1 MSTERQSCVCTCS
14 ASRDCV
20 NYLFSAI
27 LGCMPKLTT
36 LLVTIPRETEV
47 TAESAATFLS
57 TFPAILHKSLF
68 DIWIKGE
75 AKPVIALEVA
85 VWEQKIRFL
94 VTCTSHLTQF
104 IISQIQ
110 STYPLAV
117 IVPIEDPLASLAPK
131 LAVGELKLRLA
142 SFYPLKTWADFRD
155 TDPINTYL
163 SVMSKAEVGEVM
175 YLSWVISSAH
185 SGWQSEG
192 RSAIDRGRSMGG
204 QSTQN
209 GYQEK
214 RGTLPNAR
222 GIEEKI
228 TQSGFNVTARIAV
241 TKPSRLSE
249 IAAVF
254 GVFARPDGNSWGLK
268 KPLLLENARR
278 KLVERKPTDKRV
290 MSVTELATVWHLPSD
305 KVRIPMILWGQN
317 VFSEP
322 PENLPIAEGAM
333 DEEKQKINFFG
344 RAVFKNRDLIFGIK
358 DADRRRH
365 LWAIGKTGT
374 GKSTL
379 IANMAID
386 DMKKGRGV
394 AIIDPH
400 GDLSDIILDYV
411 PASRMNDVVYF
422 NPIDRDRPVRLN
434 ILEVKNPAQRELIV
448 SGIVAIFNKL
458 YGHSWGPRLEY
469 ILRNTLLALSEI
481 PDMTLVE
488 VPRLLTD
495 RDFRHAAMAKVHDPV
510 IKRYFENEFDKMPEK
525 MLQESISPI
534 LNKVGQFISSPL
546 IRAIIERPQSSIDM
560 ETIMNEG
567 KILIANLSQ
576 GKLGEDNAALIGAML
591 ITKFQLAAMNRVDQ
605 SESERRDFYLY
616 VDEFQNFATES
627 FIKILSEA
635 RKYKL
640 NLTLANQYMAQIPIE
655 VQKAILGN
663 AGSIISFTIGADDA
677 RIIMKEFGDVFTD
690 KDLVNLENYQIAV
703 RLMVDAMSGRAF
715 VARTLPLPA
724 SRNENRDKVIRVSRE
739 RWGR

>member
-1 MSTERQSCVCTCS
+1 
-14 ASRDCV
+14 
-20 NYLFSAI
+20 
-27 LGCMPKLTT
+27 MPKLTT

-57 TFPAILHKSLF
+57 TFPAMLHKSWF
-68 DIWIKGE
+68 DVWIKGE
-75 AKPVIALEVA
+75 PRPVVALEVA

-94 VTCTSHLTQF
+94 VTCSTHLTQF

-110 STYPLAV
+110 STYPLAM
-117 IVPIEDPLASLAPK
+117 IVPIEDPLRNYGNK
-131 LAVGELKLRLA
+131 LVVGQLKLRLA

-155 TDPINTYL
+155 TDPINSYL
-163 SVMSKAEVGEVM
+163 SVMSKAEPNEVM
-175 YLSWVISSAH
+175 WLSWVITSPPSN
-185 SGWQSEG
+185 WQGEG
-192 RSAIDRGRSMGG
+192 RAAIDRGRAMGS
-204 QSTQN
+204 QSTLN
-209 GYQEK
+209 GYVER

-228 TQSGFNVTARIAV
+228 GQAGFSVSARLGVTNP
-241 TKPSRLSE
+241 TRLSE
-249 IAAVF
+249 LAAVF
-254 GVFARPDGNSWGLK
+254 GVFGRPDGNSWGLS
-268 KPLLLENARR
+268 KPLFQDAARK
-278 KLVERKPTDKRV
+278 KLVERVPTEKKA
-290 MSVTELATVWHLPSD
+290 MSVLELATVWHLPSN

-322 PENLPIAEGAM
+322 PENLPIAEGTSE
-333 DEEKQKINFFG
+333 EEKQKINFFG

-358 DADRRRH
+358 DSDRRRH

-400 GDLSDIILDYV
+400 GDLSDIILNYV
-411 PASRMNDVVYF
+411 PASRINDVIYF
-422 NPIDRDRPVRLN
+422 NPTDRDRPVRLN
-434 ILEVKNPAQRELIV
+434 ILEVKDPAQRELVV

-481 PDMTLVE
+481 PGMTLVD

-495 RDFRHAAMAKVHDPV
+495 RPFRMNAMTKVHDPV

-546 IRAIIERPQSSIDM
+546 IRAIIERPNSSIDM
-560 ETIMNEG
+560 EAIMDEG

-576 GKLGEDNAALIGAML
+576 GKMGEDNAALIGAML
-591 ITKFQLAAMNRVDQ
+591 ITKFQLAAMNRVDKH
-605 SESERRDFYLY
+605 ESERRDFYLY
-616 VDEFQNFATES
+616 VDEFQNFATSS

-640 NLTLANQYMAQIPIE
+640 NLTMANQYIAQIPIE

-663 AGSIISFTIGADDA
+663 AGSIISFTIGAEDS
-677 RIIMKEFGDVFTD
+677 RIIMKEFGEVFTD

-703 RLMVDAMSGRAF
+703 RLMVDSMSGRAF
-715 VARTLPLPA
+715 VARTLPLPE
-724 SRNENRDKVIRVSRE
+724 SRNTNRDKVIRVSRE

>member
-1 MSTERQSCVCTCS
+1 
-14 ASRDCV
+14 
-20 NYLFSAI
+20 
-27 LGCMPKLTT
+27 MPTLTT

-47 TAESAATFLS
+47 TAESSATFLS
-57 TFPAILHKSLF
+57 TFPTILHKSLF
-68 DIWIKGE
+68 DVWIKGE
-75 AKPVIALEVA
+75 EKPVVALEVA

-94 VTCTSHLTQF
+94 VTVSSHLTQF
-104 IISQIQ
+104 VISQIQ
-110 STYPLAV
+110 STYPLSV
-117 IVPIEDPLASLAPK
+117 IVPIEDPLTKLMPK
-131 LAVGELKLRLA
+131 LSVGELKLSLA
-142 SFYPLKTWADFRD
+142 SFYPLKTWPDFRD
-155 TDPINTYL
+155 TDPMNSYL
-163 SVMSKAEVGEVM
+163 SVMSKAEAGEVM
-175 YLSWVISSAH
+175 YLSFVLTSAH
-185 SGWQSEG
+185 PGWQSEG
-192 RSAIDRGRSMGG
+192 RSALDRGRSMGTT
-204 QSTQN
+204 STSS
-209 GYQEK
+209 GYSEK

-228 TQSGFNVTARIAV
+228 GQAGFAVTARLAV
-241 TKPSRLSE
+241 SHPARLAE
-249 IAAVF
+249 LAAVF
-254 GVFARPDGNSWGLK
+254 GVFSRPDGNSFALT
-268 KPLLLENARR
+268 KPVMREKAKQQFLRR
-278 KLVERKPTDKRV
+278 SAIHKRV
-290 MSVTELATVWHLPSD
+290 ISIAELATLWHLPSD
-305 KVRIPMILWGQN
+305 KVKIPMILWGQN

-322 PENLPIAEGAM
+322 PENLPIAEGLSE
-333 DEEKQKINFFG
+333 EEKTKVNFFG
-344 RAVFKNRDLIFGIK
+344 HAVFKNRDLIFGIK
-358 DADRRRH
+358 DSDRRRH

-386 DMKKGRGV
+386 DMKKGRGM

-400 GDLSDIILDYV
+400 GDLSEILLKYV
-411 PASRMNDVVYF
+411 PASRINDVVYF

-434 ILEVKNPAQRELIV
+434 ILEVKDPTQRELIV

-481 PDMTLVE
+481 PGMTLVD

-495 RDFRHAAMAKVHDPV
+495 KAFRQDAMGKLSDPV

-525 MLQESISPI
+525 MLQESIAPI
-534 LNKVGQFISSPL
+534 LNKVGQFVSSPM

-560 ETIMNEG
+560 EAIMNDG

-591 ITKFQLAAMNRVDQ
+591 ITKFQLAAMNRVGLD
-605 SESERRDFYLY
+605 EEIRRDFYLY
-616 VDEFQNFATES
+616 VDEFQNFATTS

-640 NLTLANQYMAQIPIE
+640 NLTMANQYMAQIPIE

-677 RIIMKEFGDVFTD
+677 RIIMKEFGEVFSD
-690 KDLVNLENYQIAV
+690 RDLVNLENYQIAV
-703 RLMVDAMSGRAF
+703 RLMVDSMSGRAF
-715 VARTLPLPA
+715 VARTLPLPSSA
-724 SRNENRDKVIRVSRE
+724 NENRDKVIRVSRE

>member
-1 MSTERQSCVCTCS
+1 
-14 ASRDCV
+14 
-20 NYLFSAI
+20 
-27 LGCMPKLTT
+27 MPTLTT

-57 TFPAILHKSLF
+57 TFPTILHKSLF
-68 DIWIKGE
+68 DVWIKGE
-75 AKPVIALEVA
+75 QKPVIALEVA

-94 VTCTSHLTQF
+94 VTCTTHLTQF

-117 IVPIEDPLASLAPK
+117 IVPIDDPLAKYGANLS
-131 LAVGELKLRLA
+131 VGELKLQLA

-155 TDPINTYL
+155 TDPINSYL
-163 SVMSKAEVGEVM
+163 SIMSKAEVGEVM
-175 YLSWVISSAH
+175 YLSWVISSAP
-185 SGWQSEG
+185 SNWQGEG
-192 RSAIDRGRSMGG
+192 RSALDTGRSMG
-204 QSTQN
+204 STKTQN

-228 TQSGFNVTARIAV
+228 GQLGFSVTARIGASRA
-241 TKPSRLSE
+241 SRLSE
-249 IAAVF
+249 IGAVF
-254 GVFARPDGNSWGLK
+254 GVFSRPDGNSFGLY
-268 KPLLLENARR
+268 KPLMAESARR
-278 KLVERKPTDKRV
+278 RMIDRKASEKRV
-290 MSVTELATVWHLPSD
+290 VSVAELATLWHLPSN

-322 PENLPIAEGAM
+322 PENLPIAEGVS
-333 DEEKQKINFFG
+333 EEDRQKINFFG

-358 DADRRRH
+358 DIDRRRH

-400 GDLSDIILDYV
+400 GDLSDTILNYV
-411 PASRMNDVVYF
+411 PSSRMNDVIYF
-422 NPIDRDRPVRLN
+422 NPNDRDRPVRLN
-434 ILEVKNPAQRELIV
+434 VLEVKNPAQRELIV

-481 PDMTLVE
+481 PGMTLVD

-495 RDFRHAAMAKVHDPV
+495 RDFRRNAMTKVSDPV

-525 MLQESISPI
+525 MLQESIAPI
-534 LNKVGQFISSPL
+534 LNKVGQFVSSPL

-560 ETIMNEG
+560 EEIMNDG

-576 GKLGEDNAALIGAML
+576 GKIGEDNAALIGAML

-616 VDEFQNFATES
+616 VDEFQNFATSS

-640 NLTLANQYMAQIPIE
+640 NLTMANQYMAQIPIE

-724 SRNENRDKVIRVSRE
+724 SRNENREKVIRVSRE

>member
-1 MSTERQSCVCTCS
+1 
-14 ASRDCV
+14 
-20 NYLFSAI
+20 
-27 LGCMPKLTT
+27 MPKLTT

-57 TFPAILHKSLF
+57 TFPTILHKSLF
-68 DIWIKGE
+68 DILIKGE
-75 AKPVIALEVA
+75 ERPVIALEVG
-85 VWEQKIRFL
+85 VWEQKIRFI
-94 VTCTSHLTQF
+94 VTCSSHLTQF

-110 STYPLAV
+110 STYPICV
-117 IVPIEDPLASLAPK
+117 IVPIEDPLLSLAPK
-131 LAVGELKLRLA
+131 LSVGELKLSLA

-155 TDPINTYL
+155 TDPINSYL
-163 SVMSKAEVGEVM
+163 SVMSKAEPGEVM
-175 YLSWVISSAH
+175 WLSFVISSPK
-185 SGWQSEG
+185 SSWQSEG
-192 RSAIDRGRSMGG
+192 RNALDNGRVTGSTK
-204 QSTQN
+204 TQN
-209 GYQEK
+209 GYMEK

-228 TQSGFNVTARIAV
+228 GQAGFAVTARIAV
-241 TKPSRLSE
+241 SHPGRLSE
-249 IAAVF
+249 LGSVF
-254 GVFARPDGNSWGLK
+254 GVFARPDGNSWQIS
-268 KPLLLENARR
+268 KPFFVDSARK
-278 KLVERKPTDKRV
+278 KLVMRIPKEKKV
-290 MSVTELATVWHLPSD
+290 ISVTELATIWHLPSD

-322 PENLPIAEGAM
+322 PENLPIAEGVSD
-333 DEEKQKINFFG
+333 DERQKINFFG

-358 DADRRRH
+358 DEDRRRH

-379 IANMAID
+379 VANMAID
-386 DMKKGRGV
+386 DMKKGRGI

-400 GDLSDIILDYV
+400 GDLSDIILNYV
-411 PASRMNDVVYF
+411 PASRINDVIYF
-422 NPIDRDRPVRLN
+422 NPSDRERPVRLN
-434 ILEVKNPAQRELIV
+434 ILEVKDPVQRELVV

-469 ILRNTLLALSEI
+469 ILRNTLLALSEV
-481 PDMTLVE
+481 PGMTLLE
-488 VPRLLTD
+488 IPRLLTD
-495 RDFRHAAMAKVHDPV
+495 RDFRRDLMTKVKDPV
-510 IKRYFENEFDKMPEK
+510 IKRYFENEFDRMPEK

-546 IRAIIERPQSSIDM
+546 IRTIIERPESSIDI
-560 ETIMNEG
+560 EKIMNDG

-576 GKLGEDNAALIGAML
+576 GKMGEDNAALIGAML
-591 ITKFQLAAMNRVDQ
+591 ITKFQLAAMNRVDR

-616 VDEFQNFATES
+616 VDEFQNFATDS

-640 NLTLANQYMAQIPIE
+640 NLTLANQYMAQIPLE

-677 RIIMKEFGDVFTD
+677 RIIMKEFGEVFTD

-703 RLMVDAMSGRAF
+703 RLMVDSMSGRAF

>member
-1 MSTERQSCVCTCS
+1 
-14 ASRDCV
+14 
-20 NYLFSAI
+20 
-27 LGCMPKLTT
+27 MPNLTT

-57 TFPAILHKSLF
+57 TFPTILHKSLF
-68 DIWIKGE
+68 DTLIKGE
-75 AKPVIALEVA
+75 EKPVVALEVA

-94 VTCTSHLTQF
+94 VTVSSHLMQF
-104 IISQIQ
+104 VISQIQ

-117 IVPIEDPLASLAPK
+117 ITPIADPLITLAPK
-131 LAVGELKLRLA
+131 LTVGELRLSLA

-155 TDPINTYL
+155 TDPINSYL
-163 SVMSKAEVGEVM
+163 SVMSKAEAGEVM
-175 YLSWVISSAH
+175 WLSWSLTSAH
-185 SGWQSEG
+185 SGWQGEG

-204 QSTQN
+204 QTTNN
-209 GYQEK
+209 GYVEK
-214 RGTLPNAR
+214 RGSLPNAR
-222 GIEEKI
+222 GIEDKI
-228 TQSGFNVTARIAV
+228 GQAGFAVTARIAV
-241 TKPSRLSE
+241 TNPSRLTE
-249 IAAVF
+249 LGAVF
-254 GVFARPDGNSWGLK
+254 GVFARPDGNSFRIYKPMFGMESARK
-268 KPLLLENARR
+268 KLLAR
-278 KLVERKPTDKRV
+278 KATEKRV
-290 MSVTELATVWHLPSD
+290 ISVTELATLWHLPSD

-322 PENLPIAEGAM
+322 PENLPIAEGLSE
-333 DEEKQKINFFG
+333 EEKAKINFFG

-365 LWAIGKTGT
+365 MWAIGKTGT
-374 GKSTL
+374 GKSTF

-400 GDLSDIILDYV
+400 GDLSETIMNYV
-411 PASRMNDVVYF
+411 PASRMNDVIYF
-422 NPIDRDRPVRLN
+422 NPVDRDRPVRLN
-434 ILEVKNPAQRELIV
+434 ILEVKDPAQRELIV

-469 ILRNTLLALSEI
+469 ILRNTLLALSET
-481 PDMTLVE
+481 PGATLVD

-495 RDFRHAAMAKVHDPV
+495 REFRAKVISKLNDPV
-510 IKRYFENEFDKMPEK
+510 IKRYFESEFDKMPEK
-525 MLQESISPI
+525 MLQESVAPI
-534 LNKVGQFISSPL
+534 LNKVGQFVSSPM
-546 IRAIIERPQSSIDM
+546 IRSIIERSESSIDM
-560 ETIMNEG
+560 ESIMNDG

-576 GKLGEDNAALIGAML
+576 GKIGEDNAALIGAML
-591 ITKFQLAAMNRVDQ
+591 ITKFQLAAMNRVDRA
-605 SESERRDFYLY
+605 ESERRDFYLY
-616 VDEFQNFATES
+616 VDEFQNFATTS

-640 NLTLANQYMAQIPIE
+640 NLTMANQYMAQIPIE

-724 SRNENRDKVIRVSRE
+724 NANQNREKVIRVSRE

>member
-1 MSTERQSCVCTCS
+1 
-14 ASRDCV
+14 
-20 NYLFSAI
+20 
-27 LGCMPKLTT
+27 MPTLTT

-57 TFPAILHKSLF
+57 TFPSILHKSLF

-75 AKPVIALEVA
+75 ERPVVALEVG
-85 VWEQKIRFL
+85 VFEQKIRFL
-94 VTCTSHLTQF
+94 VSCSSHLTQF

-110 STYPLAV
+110 STYPLSV
-117 IVPIEDPLASLAPK
+117 ITPVQDPLLELAPK
-131 LAVGELKLRLA
+131 LTVAELKLNLA
-142 SFYPLKTWADFRD
+142 SFYPFKTWADFRD
-155 TDPINTYL
+155 TDPINSYL
-163 SVMSKAEVGEVM
+163 SVMSKAEPDEVM
-175 YLSWVISSAH
+175 YISFVISPPPNSWQE
-185 SGWQSEG
+185 SG
-192 RSAIDRGRSMGG
+192 RRAIDKGRSMGG
-204 QSTQN
+204 QSTQS
-209 GYQEK
+209 GYSEK
-214 RGTLPNAR
+214 RGSLPNAR

-228 TQSGFNVTARIAV
+228 GQAGFAITTRIAV
-241 TKPSRLSE
+241 SKSSRLAE
-249 IAAVF
+249 LGAVF
-254 GVFARPDGNSWGLK
+254 GVFSRPDGNSWGVSR
-268 KPLLLENARR
+268 PLFGELARKR
-278 KLVERKPTDKRV
+278 LMRREPREKRV
-290 MSVTELATVWHLPSD
+290 ISIAELATIWHLPSD

-322 PENLPIAEGAM
+322 PENLPIAEGASE
-333 DEEKQKINFFG
+333 EEKNKINFFG
-344 RAVFKNRDLIFGIK
+344 RAIFKNRDLIFGIK
-358 DADRRRH
+358 DIDRRRH

-400 GDLSDIILDYV
+400 GDLSEIILNYV

-422 NPIDRDRPVRLN
+422 NPVDRDRPVRLN
-434 ILEVKNPAQRELIV
+434 ILEVKDPTQRELVV

-469 ILRNTLLALSEI
+469 ILRNSLLALSEV
-481 PDMTLVE
+481 PGMTLVE
-488 VPRLLTD
+488 LPRLLTD
-495 RDFRHAAMAKVHDPV
+495 REFRRGVVAKLSDPV
-510 IKRYFENEFDKMPEK
+510 IKRYFENEFDRMSEK

-534 LNKVGQFISSPL
+534 LNKVGQFVSSPM
-546 IRAIIERPQSSIDM
+546 IRAIIERPESSIDM
-560 ETIMNEG
+560 EEIMNEG

-576 GKLGEDNAALIGAML
+576 GKIGEDNAALIGAML
-591 ITKFQLAAMNRVDQ
+591 ITKFQLAAMNRVDR

-616 VDEFQNFATES
+616 VDEFQNFATTS

-640 NLTLANQYMAQIPIE
+640 NLTMANQYMAQIPIE

-677 RIIMKEFGDVFTD
+677 RIIMKEFGDVFSD

-703 RLMVDAMSGRAF
+703 RLMVDSRSGRAF
-715 VARTLPLPA
+715 VARTLPLPSSA
-724 SRNENRDKVIRVSRE
+724 NQNRDKVIRVSRE

>member
-1 MSTERQSCVCTCS
+1 
-14 ASRDCV
+14 
-20 NYLFSAI
+20 
-27 LGCMPKLTT
+27 MPKLTT

-57 TFPAILHKSLF
+57 TFPAMLHKSLF
-68 DIWIKGE
+68 DVLIKGE
-75 AKPVIALEVA
+75 QKPVVALEVA

-94 VTCTSHLTQF
+94 VTCTPHLTQF

-110 STYPLAV
+110 STYPLSV
-117 IVPIEDPLASLAPK
+117 IVPIEDPLLKFAPK
-131 LAVGELKLRLA
+131 LIVGELKLRLA

-155 TDPINTYL
+155 TDPINSYL
-163 SVMSKAEVGEVM
+163 SVMSKADEGEVIW
-175 YLSWVISSAH
+175 LSWVLSSAH
-185 SGWQSEG
+185 GNWQNEG
-192 RSAIDRGRSMGG
+192 RGAIDRGRSMGG

-209 GYQEK
+209 GYVEK

-228 TQSGFNVTARIAV
+228 GQAGFSVTARIGV
-241 TKPSRLSE
+241 TNPSRLAE
-249 IAAVF
+249 MGAVF
-254 GVFARPDGNSWGLK
+254 GVFARPDGNSWGLT
-268 KPLLLENARR
+268 KPIFMERA
-278 KLVERKPTDKRV
+278 KQKMMERKPSEKRV
-290 MSVTELATVWHLPSD
+290 ISVTELATVWHLPSD

-322 PENLPIAEGAM
+322 PENLPIAEGASE
-333 DEEKQKINFFG
+333 EEKLQINFFG

-358 DADRRRH
+358 DVDRRRH

-400 GDLSDIILDYV
+400 GDLSDTIMNYV
-411 PASRMNDVVYF
+411 PASRINDVVYF

-434 ILEVKNPAQRELIV
+434 ILEVKDPAQRELIV

-481 PDMTLVE
+481 PDMTLVD

-495 RDFRHAAMAKVHDPV
+495 RPFRQNAMTKVSDPV
-510 IKRYFENEFDKMPEK
+510 IKRYFENEFDRMPEK
-525 MLQESISPI
+525 MLQESIAPI
-534 LNKVGQFISSPL
+534 LNKVGQFVSSPL

-560 ETIMNEG
+560 ESIMNEG

-605 SESERRDFYLY
+605 SESDRRDFYLY
-616 VDEFQNFATES
+616 VDEFQNFATTS

-640 NLTLANQYMAQIPIE
+640 NLTMANQYMAQIPLE

-724 SRNENRDKVIRVSRE
+724 SANQNRDKVIRVSRE

>member
-1 MSTERQSCVCTCS
+1 
-14 ASRDCV
+14 
-20 NYLFSAI
+20 
-27 LGCMPKLTT
+27 MPKLTT

-57 TFPAILHKSLF
+57 TFPAMLHKSWF
-68 DIWIKGE
+68 DILIKGE
-75 AKPVIALEVA
+75 EKPVIALEVG

-94 VTCTSHLTQF
+94 VTCSSHLSQF

-110 STYPLAV
+110 STYPLCA
-117 IVPIEDPLASLAPK
+117 ITPIADPLTQIDKPLT
-131 LAVGELKLRLA
+131 VGELKMHLA

-155 TDPINTYL
+155 NDPINSYL
-163 SVMSKAEVGEVM
+163 SVMSKAEAGEVM
-175 YLSWVISSAH
+175 YLSWTISSPH
-185 SGWQSEG
+185 SNWQGEG
-192 RSAIDRGRSMGG
+192 RSALDRGRSMGTT
-204 QSTQN
+204 STQA
-209 GYQEK
+209 GHVEK

-228 TQSGFNVTARIAV
+228 GQAGFSVTGRIAV
-241 TKPSRLSE
+241 TNPSRLTE
-249 IAAVF
+249 LGAVF
-254 GVFARPDGNSWGLK
+254 GVFARPDGNSWGVT
-268 KPLLLENARR
+268 KPLLMESARK
-278 KLVERKPTDKRV
+278 KLLARTASSKRV
-290 MSVTELATVWHLPSD
+290 MSIAELATVWHLPSD

-322 PENLPIAEGAM
+322 PENLPVSEGLSD
-333 DEEKQKINFFG
+333 DEKVKINFFG
-344 RAVFKNRDLIFGIK
+344 RVIHKNRDLIFGIK
-358 DADRRRH
+358 DSDRRRH

-400 GDLSDIILDYV
+400 GDLSETIMNYV
-411 PASRMNDVVYF
+411 PASRMNDVIYF

-434 ILEVKNPAQRELIV
+434 ILEVKDPAQRELIV

-469 ILRNTLLALSEI
+469 ILRNTLLALSET
-481 PDMTLVE
+481 PGATLVD

-495 RDFRHAAMAKVHDPV
+495 RSYRAGVISKLNDPV
-510 IKRYFENEFDKMPEK
+510 IKRYFEGEFDKMPEK
-525 MLQESISPI
+525 MLQESIAPI
-534 LNKVGQFISSPL
+534 LNKVGQFISSPM

-560 ETIMNEG
+560 EEIMNDG

-576 GKLGEDNAALIGAML
+576 GKVGEDNAALIGAML
-591 ITKFQLAAMNRVDQ
+591 ITKFQLAAMNRVDRT
-605 SESERRDFYLY
+605 EDERRDFYLY
-616 VDEFQNFATES
+616 VDEFQNFATTS

-640 NLTLANQYMAQIPIE
+640 NLTMANQYMAQIPLE

-703 RLMVDAMSGRAF
+703 RLMVDSMSGRAF

-724 SRNENRDKVIRVSRE
+724 SANQNRDTVIRVSRE

>member
-1 MSTERQSCVCTCS
+1 
-14 ASRDCV
+14 
-20 NYLFSAI
+20 
-27 LGCMPKLTT
+27 MPKLTT

-47 TAESAATFLS
+47 TVESAATFLS
-57 TFPAILHKSLF
+57 TFPAMLHKSLF
-68 DIWIKGE
+68 DVWIKGE
-75 AKPVIALEVA
+75 ERPIVAFEVA

-117 IVPIEDPLASLAPK
+117 IVPIEDPLLKFASLVQ
-131 LAVGELKLRLA
+131 VGELKLRLA

-155 TDPINTYL
+155 TDPINSYL
-163 SVMSKAEVGEVM
+163 SIMSKAEVNEVM
-175 YLSWVISSAH
+175 WLSWVIAAPSPN
-185 SGWQSEG
+185 WQGEG

-204 QSTQN
+204 TTTQN

-228 TQSGFNVTARIAV
+228 GQAGFNVTARIAV
-241 TKPSRLSE
+241 TNHSRMAEL
-249 IAAVF
+249 AAVF
-254 GVFARPDGNSWGLK
+254 GVFGRPDGNSWGLS
-268 KPLLLENARR
+268 KPLFMDTAR
-278 KLVERKPTDKRV
+278 KSLVARAAKGKRV
-290 MSVTELATVWHLPSD
+290 ISVTELATVWHLPSD

-322 PENLPIAEGAM
+322 PENLPIAEGAS
-333 DEEKQKINFFG
+333 DEYKQKINFFG

-358 DADRRRH
+358 DEDRRRH

-422 NPIDRDRPVRLN
+422 NPVDRERPVRLN
-434 ILEVKNPAQRELIV
+434 ILEVKDPIQRELIV

-481 PDMTLVE
+481 PGMTLVE

-495 RDFRHAAMAKVHDPV
+495 RDFRHEAMTKVKDPV

-534 LNKVGQFISSPL
+534 LNKVGQFVSSPL
-546 IRAIIERPQSSIDM
+546 IRAIIERPQSSIDI
-560 ETIMNEG
+560 EDIMNSG
-567 KILIANLSQ
+567 KILIANLAQ
-576 GKLGEDNAALIGAML
+576 GKMGEDNAALIGAML
-591 ITKFQLAAMNRVDQ
+591 ITKFQLAAMNRVDR
-605 SESERRDFYLY
+605 SEGERKDFYLY

-677 RIIMKEFGDVFTD
+677 RIIMKEFGEVFTD
-690 KDLVNLENYQIAV
+690 RDLVNLENYQIAV
-703 RLMVDAMSGRAF
+703 RLMVDSMSGRAF

>member
-1 MSTERQSCVCTCS
+1 
-14 ASRDCV
+14 
-20 NYLFSAI
+20 
-27 LGCMPKLTT
+27 MPKLTT
-36 LLVTIPRETEV
+36 LLVTIPRETEI
-47 TAESAATFLS
+47 TPESAATFLS
-57 TFPAILHKSLF
+57 TFPSILHKSLF
-68 DIWIKGE
+68 DILIKGE
-75 AKPVIALEVA
+75 PKPLVALEVA

-104 IISQIQ
+104 VISQIQ
-110 STYPLAV
+110 STYPLAM
-117 IVPIEDPLASLAPK
+117 IVPVEDPLVTFSPK
-131 LAVGELKLRLA
+131 LVVGELKLRLA

-155 TDPINTYL
+155 TDPMNSYL
-163 SVMSKAEVGEVM
+163 SIMSKAEVGEVM
-175 YLSWVISSAH
+175 WLSWVISSP
-185 SGWQSEG
+185 SSNWQGEG

-204 QSTQN
+204 SSTAN

-228 TQSGFNVTARIAV
+228 GQAGFFVTARIAV
-241 TKPSRLSE
+241 TSPHRLHE
-249 IAAVF
+249 LGAVF
-254 GVFARPDGNSWGLK
+254 GVFARPDGNSWGLAR
-268 KPLLLENARR
+268 PMFMDFARR
-278 KLVERKPTDKRV
+278 KLVERRPVEKRV
-290 MSVTELATVWHLPSD
+290 ISVTEMASVWHLPSD
-305 KVRIPMILWGQN
+305 KVKIPMILWGQN

-322 PENLPIAEGAM
+322 PENLPIAEGAT

-358 DADRRRH
+358 DEDRRRH

-400 GDLSDIILDYV
+400 GDLSEIIMNYV
-411 PASRMNDVVYF
+411 PASRINDVIYF

-434 ILEVKNPAQRELIV
+434 ILEVKDPNQRELIV

-469 ILRNTLLALSEI
+469 ILRNALLALSEV

-495 RDFRHAAMAKVHDPV
+495 KDFRHNLMTKVHDPV
-510 IKRYFENEFDKMPEK
+510 IKRYFENEFDRMPEK

-546 IRAIIERPQSSIDM
+546 VRAIIERPQSSIDV
-560 ETIMNEG
+560 EEIMNDG

-591 ITKFQLAAMNRVDQ
+591 ITKFQLAAMNRVDRT
-605 SESERRDFYLY
+605 EAERKDFYLY

-640 NLTLANQYMAQIPIE
+640 NLTLANQYIAQIPIE

-663 AGSIISFTIGADDA
+663 AGSIISFTIGADDS
-677 RIIMKEFGDVFTD
+677 RIIMKEFGEVFTD

-715 VARTLPLPA
+715 VARTLPLPS
-724 SRNENRDKVIRVSRE
+724 SRNDNRDKVIRVSRE

>member
-1 MSTERQSCVCTCS
+1 
-14 ASRDCV
+14 
-20 NYLFSAI
+20 
-27 LGCMPKLTT
+27 MPKLTA

-47 TAESAATFLS
+47 TAESASTFLS
-57 TFPAILHKSLF
+57 TFPSILHKSLF
-68 DIWIKGE
+68 DILIKGE
-75 AKPVIALEVA
+75 EKPVVALEVA

-104 IISQIQ
+104 VISQIQ

-117 IVPIEDPLASLAPK
+117 IVPVEDPIHSVISK
-131 LAVGELKLRLA
+131 LTIGEMRLNLA
-142 SFYPLKTWADFRD
+142 SFYPFKTWADFRD
-155 TDPINTYL
+155 TDPINSYL

-175 YLSWVISSAH
+175 YMSFVISSAP
-185 SGWQSEG
+185 GNWQGAG
-192 RSAIDRGRSMGG
+192 RSALDNGRSMGATK
-204 QSTQN
+204 TQN

-228 TQSGFNVTARIAV
+228 GQAGFAITARIGV
-241 TKPSRLSE
+241 TNPARLGELS
-249 IAAVF
+249 AVF
-254 GVFARPDGNSWGLK
+254 GVFARPDGNSWHVS
-268 KPLLLENARR
+268 KPLFMESARR
-278 KLVERKPTDKRV
+278 KMIDRKAVGKRV
-290 MSVTELATVWHLPSD
+290 LSITELATIWHLPSD
-305 KVRIPMILWGQN
+305 KVKIPMILWGQN

-322 PENLPIAEGAM
+322 PENLPIAEGKT
-333 DEEKQKINFFG
+333 EEERQKINFFG

-358 DADRRRH
+358 DEDRRRH

-386 DMKKGRGV
+386 DMKKGRGI

-400 GDLSDIILDYV
+400 GDLSDIILNYV
-411 PASRMNDVVYF
+411 PSSRMNDVVYF
-422 NPIDRDRPVRLN
+422 YPVDRERPVRLN
-434 ILEVKNPAQRELIV
+434 ILEVKDPIQRELIV

-469 ILRNTLLALSEI
+469 ILRNTLLALSEV
-481 PDMTLVE
+481 PGMTLVE
-488 VPRLLTD
+488 IPRLLTD
-495 RDFRHAAMAKVHDPV
+495 RDFRRDVMTKIKDPV
-510 IKRYFENEFDKMPEK
+510 IKRYFENEFDRMPEK

-546 IRAIIERPQSSIDM
+546 IRSIIERPQSSIDI
-560 ETIMNEG
+560 EEIMNSG

-576 GKLGEDNAALIGAML
+576 GKMGEDNAALIGAML
-591 ITKFQLAAMNRVDQ
+591 ITKFQLAAMNRVDRA
-605 SESERRDFYLY
+605 EAERKDFYLY

-640 NLTLANQYMAQIPIE
+640 NLTLANQYMAQIPLE

-703 RLMVDAMSGRAF
+703 RLMVESMSGRAF

>member
-1 MSTERQSCVCTCS
+1 
-14 ASRDCV
+14 
-20 NYLFSAI
+20 
-27 LGCMPKLTT
+27 MPKLTT

-47 TAESAATFLS
+47 TAESASTFLS
-57 TFPAILHKSLF
+57 TFPTILHKSLF

-75 AKPVIALEVA
+75 EKPIIALEVA

-94 VTCTSHLTQF
+94 VTCTPHLTQF

-117 IVPIEDPLASLAPK
+117 IVPIDDPLARYAPK
-131 LAVGELKLRLA
+131 LIVGELKLRLA

-155 TDPINTYL
+155 TDPINSYL
-163 SVMSKAEVGEVM
+163 SVMSKAAVDEVM
-175 YLSWVISSAH
+175 YLSWVISSPSA
-185 SGWQSEG
+185 SWQGEG
-192 RSAIDRGRSMGG
+192 RSAIDAGRSMGG
-204 QSTQN
+204 TKTQN

-228 TQSGFNVTARIAV
+228 GQPGFSVTARIAV
-241 TKPSRLSE
+241 SNPGRLAE
-249 IAAVF
+249 LGAVF
-254 GVFARPDGNSWGLK
+254 GVFGRPDGNSWGLSK
-268 KPLLLENARR
+268 SLFMDSARK
-278 KLVERKPTDKRV
+278 KLVARLPKEKRV
-290 MSVTELATVWHLPSD
+290 ISVTELATVWHLPSL

-322 PENLPIAEGAM
+322 PENLPIAEGAS
-333 DEEKQKINFFG
+333 EEERQKINFFG

-358 DADRRRH
+358 DEDRRRH

-379 IANMAID
+379 VANMAID
-386 DMKKGRGV
+386 DMKKGRGI

-400 GDLSDIILDYV
+400 GDLSDIILNYV
-411 PASRMNDVVYF
+411 PASRINDVVYF
-422 NPIDRDRPVRLN
+422 NPVDRDRPVRLN
-434 ILEVKNPAQRELIV
+434 ILEVKDPVQRELIV

-469 ILRNTLLALSEI
+469 ILRNTLLALSEV
-481 PDMTLVE
+481 PGMTLVE

-495 RDFRHAAMAKVHDPV
+495 RDFRHMTMAKVNDPV
-510 IKRYFENEFDKMPEK
+510 IKRYFENEFDRMPEK

-546 IRAIIERPQSSIDM
+546 IRAIIERPESSIDI
-560 ETIMNEG
+560 EEIMNSG

-576 GKLGEDNAALIGAML
+576 GKMGEDNAALIGAML
-591 ITKFQLAAMNRVDQ
+591 ITKFQLAAMNRVDR
-605 SESERRDFYLY
+605 SEDERRDFYLY

-640 NLTLANQYMAQIPIE
+640 NLTLANQYMAQIPLE

-677 RIIMKEFGDVFTD
+677 RIIMKEFGEVFTD

-703 RLMVDAMSGRAF
+703 RLMVDSMSGRAF

>member
-1 MSTERQSCVCTCS
+1 
-14 ASRDCV
+14 
-20 NYLFSAI
+20 
-27 LGCMPKLTT
+27 MPNLTT

-57 TFPAILHKSLF
+57 TFPNILHKSLI

-75 AKPVIALEVA
+75 AKPVVALEVA

-94 VTCTSHLTQF
+94 TTCSPHLTQF
-104 IISQIQ
+104 VISQIQ

-117 IVPIEDPLASLAPK
+117 IVPIEDPLLKLAPK
-131 LAVGELKLRLA
+131 LTVGELRLQLA
-142 SFYPLKTWADFRD
+142 SHYPLKTWADFRD
-155 TDPINTYL
+155 TDPINSYL
-163 SVMSKAEVGEVM
+163 SVLSKAEQGEVM
-175 YLSWVISSAH
+175 WISWVMTSAPND
-185 SGWQSEG
+185 WQSAG
-192 RSAIDRGRSMGG
+192 RAAIDRGRSMGG
-204 QSTQN
+204 SFNQN
-209 GYQEK
+209 KQYIER

-222 GIEEKI
+222 GIEEKVG
-228 TQSGFNVTARIAV
+228 QAGFSVTARIAV
-241 TKPSRLSE
+241 SNPSRLSE
-249 IAAVF
+249 LSAVF
-254 GVFARPDGNSWGLK
+254 GVFSRPDGNSFSLAKSLWGM
-268 KPLLLENARR
+268 EGERR
-278 KLVERKPTDKRV
+278 KLLGRVATQKRV
-290 MSVTELATVWHLPSD
+290 ISVAELATLWHLPSD

-322 PENLPIAEGAM
+322 PENLPIAEGASE
-333 DEEKQKINFFG
+333 EEKAKINFFG
-344 RAVFKNRDLIFGIK
+344 RAIFKNRDLIFGIK
-358 DADRRRH
+358 DIDRRRH

-400 GDLSDIILDYV
+400 GDLSEIILDYV
-411 PASRMNDVVYF
+411 PASRMNDVIYF
-422 NPIDRDRPVRLN
+422 NPVDHDRPVRLN
-434 ILEVKNPAQRELIV
+434 VLEVKNPAQRELVV

-481 PDMTLVE
+481 PGMTLVE

-495 RDFRHAAMAKVHDPV
+495 RAFRQEAMTKLKDPI
-510 IKRYFENEFDKMPEK
+510 IKRYFETEFDRMSEK
-525 MLQESISPI
+525 MLQESIAPI
-534 LNKVGQFISSPL
+534 LNKVGQFVSSPM
-546 IRAIIERPQSSIDM
+546 IRAIIERPASSIDM
-560 ETIMNEG
+560 EAIMNEG

-591 ITKFQLAAMNRVDQ
+591 ITKFQLAAMNRVDRT
-605 SESERRDFYLY
+605 ESERRDFYLY
-616 VDEFQNFATES
+616 VDEFQNFATAS

-663 AGSIISFTIGADDA
+663 AGSIISFTIGAEDG
-677 RIIMKEFGDVFTD
+677 RIIMNEFGEVFTN

-715 VARTLPLPA
+715 LARTLPLPA
-724 SRNENRDKVIRVSRE
+724 SRNENREKVIRVSRE

>member
-1 MSTERQSCVCTCS
+1 
-14 ASRDCV
+14 
-20 NYLFSAI
+20 
-27 LGCMPKLTT
+27 MPKLTT

-57 TFPAILHKSLF
+57 TFPAMLHKSWF
-68 DIWIKGE
+68 DLVIKGE
-75 AKPVIALEVA
+75 PKPVVALEVA
-85 VWEQKIRFL
+85 VWDQKIRFL
-94 VTCTSHLTQF
+94 VTCSSHLTQF

-117 IVPIEDPLASLAPK
+117 IVPIEDPLVGFAPR
-131 LAVGELKLRLA
+131 LTVAVMRMRLP
-142 SFYPLKTWADFRD
+142 SYYPLKTWADFRD
-155 TDPINTYL
+155 TDPMNTYL
-163 SVMSKAEVGEVM
+163 SIMSKAAPGEVM
-175 YLSWVISSAH
+175 WLSWVMSSAP
-185 SGWQSEG
+185 SNWQGEG
-192 RSAIDRGRSMGG
+192 RGAIDRGRSMGG

-209 GYQEK
+209 GYVEK

-228 TQSGFNVTARIAV
+228 SQSGFSVTARIAV
-241 TKPSRLSE
+241 TNPSRLSE
-249 IAAVF
+249 LSAVF
-254 GVFARPDGNSWGLK
+254 GVFGRPDGNSWGIS
-268 KPLLLENARR
+268 KPILMEAAKR
-278 KLVERKPTDKRV
+278 KLVERAPKEKKV
-290 MSVTELATVWHLPSD
+290 MSVLELATVWHLPSD

-322 PENLPIAEGAM
+322 PENLPIAEGASE
-333 DEEKQKINFFG
+333 EEKQKINFFG
-344 RAVFKNRDLIFGIK
+344 RAIFKNRDLIFGIK
-358 DADRRRH
+358 DEDRRRH

-400 GDLSDIILDYV
+400 GDLSDTILDYV
-411 PASRMNDVVYF
+411 PASRINDVVYF
-422 NPIDRDRPVRLN
+422 NPTDRDRPVRLN
-434 ILEVKNPAQRELIV
+434 ILEVKDPAQRELVV

-481 PDMTLVE
+481 PGMTLVD
-488 VPRLLTD
+488 VPRILTD
-495 RDFRHAAMAKVHDPV
+495 RAFRLDAMKKVQDPV

-560 ETIMNEG
+560 EAIMNEG

-576 GKLGEDNAALIGAML
+576 GKMGEDNAALIGAML
-591 ITKFQLAAMNRVDQ
+591 ITKFQLAAMNRVDMA
-605 SESERRDFYLY
+605 EGERRDFYLY
-616 VDEFQNFATES
+616 VDEFQNFATSS

-640 NLTLANQYMAQIPIE
+640 NLTMANQYIAQIPLE

-663 AGSIISFTIGADDA
+663 AGSIISFTIGADDS
-677 RIIMKEFGDVFTD
+677 RVIMKEFGEVFTD
-690 KDLVNLENYQIAV
+690 RDLVNLENYQIAV
-703 RLMVDAMSGRAF
+703 RLMVDSMSGRAF
-715 VARTLPLPA
+715 VARTLPLP
-724 SRNENRDKVIRVSRE
+724 SSKNENREKVIRVSRE

>member
-1 MSTERQSCVCTCS
+1 
-14 ASRDCV
+14 
-20 NYLFSAI
+20 
-27 LGCMPKLTT
+27 MPKLTT

-68 DIWIKGE
+68 DVWIKGE
-75 AKPVIALEVA
+75 PKPVIALEVA

-94 VTCTSHLTQF
+94 VTCSSHLTQF
-104 IISQIQ
+104 VISQIQ

-117 IVPIEDPLASLAPK
+117 IVPIEDPLVSLAPK
-131 LAVGELKLRLA
+131 LSVGELRLRLA

-155 TDPINTYL
+155 TDPINSYL

-175 YLSWVISSAH
+175 YLSWVISSPHH
-185 SGWQSEG
+185 SWQGEG
-192 RSAIDRGRSMGG
+192 RSALDRGRSMGG
-204 QSTQN
+204 QATQN

-228 TQSGFNVTARIAV
+228 TQSGFSVTARIAV
-241 TKPSRLSE
+241 TNPSRLSE
-249 IAAVF
+249 MAAVF

-268 KPLLLENARR
+268 KPLLMESARR
-278 KLVERKPTDKRV
+278 KLLERKPTEKRV

-322 PENLPIAEGAM
+322 PENLPIAEGASE
-333 DEEKQKINFFG
+333 DEKQKINFFG

-358 DADRRRH
+358 DVDRRRH

-400 GDLSDIILDYV
+400 GDLSDTILDYV
-411 PASRMNDVVYF
+411 PASRINDVVYF

-434 ILEVKNPAQRELIV
+434 ILEVKDPAQRELVV

-495 RDFRHAAMAKVHDPV
+495 RDFRRNAMTKVSDPV
-510 IKRYFENEFDKMPEK
+510 IRRYFENEFDKMPEK

-560 ETIMNEG
+560 EAIMNDG

-616 VDEFQNFATES
+616 VDEFQNFATSS

-640 NLTLANQYMAQIPIE
+640 NLTMANQYMAQIPIE

>member
-1 MSTERQSCVCTCS
+1 
-14 ASRDCV
+14 
-20 NYLFSAI
+20 
-27 LGCMPKLTT
+27 MPNLTT

-47 TAESAATFLS
+47 TAESASTFLS

-68 DIWIKGE
+68 DILIKGE
-75 AKPVIALEVA
+75 EKPVVALEVG
-85 VWEQKIRFL
+85 VWAQKIRFL

-117 IVPIEDPLASLAPK
+117 IVPVDDPLKSYLPK
-131 LAVGELKLRLA
+131 LTVGEMRMSLA

-155 TDPINTYL
+155 TDPINSYL
-163 SVMSKAEVGEVM
+163 SVMSKAEPDEVI
-175 YLSWVISSAH
+175 YISWALSAAPT
-185 SGWQSEG
+185 GWQNAG
-192 RSAIDRGRSMGG
+192 RAALDNGRSMG
-204 QSTQN
+204 STKTQN

-228 TQSGFNVTARIAV
+228 GQAGFATTVRIAV
-241 TKPSRLSE
+241 TNPSRLKE
-249 IAAVF
+249 ISAVF
-254 GVFARPDGNSWGLK
+254 GVFARPDGNSLHVS
-268 KPLLLENARR
+268 KPIFMENARR
-278 KLVERKPTDKRV
+278 KLMERKAKDKRV
-290 MSVTELATVWHLPSD
+290 MSITELATVWHLPSD

-322 PENLPIAEGAM
+322 PENLPVAEGKS
-333 DEEKQKINFFG
+333 DEERQKINFFG
-344 RAVFKNRDLIFGIK
+344 RAIFKNRDLIFGIK
-358 DADRRRH
+358 DEDRRRH

-386 DMKKGRGV
+386 DMKKGRGI

-400 GDLSDIILDYV
+400 GDLSEIILNYV

-422 NPIDRDRPVRLN
+422 TPIDRDRPVRLN

-469 ILRNTLLALSEI
+469 ILRNTLLALSEV
-481 PDMTLVE
+481 PGMTLVE

-495 RDFRHAAMAKVHDPV
+495 RDFRHDLMTKIKDPV
-510 IKRYFENEFDKMPEK
+510 IKRYFENEFDRMPEK
-525 MLQESISPI
+525 MLQESIAPI

-546 IRAIIERPQSSIDM
+546 IRAIIERPQSSIDV
-560 ETIMNEG
+560 EDIMNSG

-591 ITKFQLAAMNRVDQ
+591 ITKFQLAAMNRVDR

-640 NLTLANQYMAQIPIE
+640 NLTLANQYMAQIPLE

-703 RLMVDAMSGRAF
+703 RLMVDSMSGRAF

-724 SRNENRDKVIRVSRE
+724 SANQNREKVIRVSRE

>member
-1 MSTERQSCVCTCS
+1 
-14 ASRDCV
+14 
-20 NYLFSAI
+20 
-27 LGCMPKLTT
+27 MPKLTT

-47 TAESAATFLS
+47 TAESASTFLS
-57 TFPAILHKSLF
+57 TFPSILHKSLF
-68 DIWIKGE
+68 DILIKGE
-75 AKPVIALEVA
+75 EKPVVALEVA

-104 IISQIQ
+104 VISQIQ

-117 IVPIEDPLASLAPK
+117 IVPVEDPIRSVISK
-131 LAVGELKLRLA
+131 LTIGEMRLNLA
-142 SFYPLKTWADFRD
+142 SFYPFKTWADFRD
-155 TDPINTYL
+155 TDPINSYL
-163 SVMSKAEVGEVM
+163 SVMSKADVGEVM
-175 YLSWVISSAH
+175 YMSFVISSAP
-185 SGWQSEG
+185 GNWQGAG
-192 RSAIDRGRSMGG
+192 RSALDNGRSMGATK
-204 QSTQN
+204 TQN

-228 TQSGFNVTARIAV
+228 GQAGFAITARIGV
-241 TKPSRLSE
+241 TNPARLGELS
-249 IAAVF
+249 AVF
-254 GVFARPDGNSWGLK
+254 GVFARPDGNSWHVS
-268 KPLLLENARR
+268 KPLFMESARG
-278 KLVERKPTDKRV
+278 KMIERKAVDKRV
-290 MSVTELATVWHLPSD
+290 LSITELATIWHLPSD
-305 KVRIPMILWGQN
+305 KVKIPMILWGQN

-322 PENLPIAEGAM
+322 PENLPIAEGKT
-333 DEEKQKINFFG
+333 EEERQKINFFG

-358 DADRRRH
+358 DEDRRRH

-386 DMKKGRGV
+386 DMKKGRGM

-400 GDLSDIILDYV
+400 GDLSDILLNYV
-411 PASRMNDVVYF
+411 PSSRMNDVVYF
-422 NPIDRDRPVRLN
+422 NPTDRDRPVRLN
-434 ILEVKNPAQRELIV
+434 ILEVKDPAQRELIV

-469 ILRNTLLALSEI
+469 ILRNTLLALSEV
-481 PDMTLVE
+481 PGMTLVE

-495 RDFRHAAMAKVHDPV
+495 RAFRQDLMKKVNDPV

-546 IRAIIERPQSSIDM
+546 IRSIIERPESSIDM
-560 ETIMNEG
+560 EAIMNDG

-576 GKLGEDNAALIGAML
+576 GKMGEDNAALIGAML
-591 ITKFQLAAMNRVDQ
+591 ITKFQLAAMNRVDRA
-605 SESERRDFYLY
+605 EKERRDFYLY
-616 VDEFQNFATES
+616 VDEFQNFATTS

-640 NLTLANQYMAQIPIE
+640 NLTMANQYMAQIPIE

-703 RLMVDAMSGRAF
+703 RLMVESMSGRAF

>member
-1 MSTERQSCVCTCS
+1 
-14 ASRDCV
+14 
-20 NYLFSAI
+20 
-27 LGCMPKLTT
+27 MPKLST

-68 DIWIKGE
+68 DVWIKGE
-75 AKPVIALEVA
+75 VKPVIALEVG

-94 VTCTSHLTQF
+94 VTCTTHLSQF

-117 IVPIEDPLASLAPK
+117 IVPIEDPLLQLGTK
-131 LAVGELKLRLA
+131 LSVGELKLSLA

-155 TDPINTYL
+155 TDPINSYL
-163 SVMSKAEVGEVM
+163 SVMSKAEVGEVIWM
-175 YLSWVISSAH
+175 SWVIGAAPH
-185 SGWQSEG
+185 GWQSAGRAALDNG
-192 RSAIDRGRSMGG
+192 RSTGSTK
-204 QSTQN
+204 TQN

-228 TQSGFNVTARIAV
+228 GQSGFSVTARIGV
-241 TKPSRLSE
+241 TNPVRLSE
-249 IAAVF
+249 MGAVF

-268 KPLLLENARR
+268 KLLLMDTARR
-278 KLVERKPTDKRV
+278 KLVERKPTGKRV
-290 MSVTELATVWHLPSD
+290 MSVSELATVWHLPSD

-322 PENLPIAEGAM
+322 PENLPVAEGAT

-344 RAVFKNRDLIFGIK
+344 RAIFKNRDLIFGIK
-358 DADRRRH
+358 DIDRRRH
-365 LWAIGKTGT
+365 MWAIGKTGT

-400 GDLSDIILDYV
+400 GDLSDIILNYV

-434 ILEVKNPAQRELIV
+434 ILEVKDPAQRELIV

-481 PDMTLVE
+481 PDMTLVD
-488 VPRLLTD
+488 VPRILTD
-495 RDFRHAAMAKVHDPV
+495 RVFRQQAMTKVSDPV
-510 IKRYFENEFDKMPEK
+510 IKRYFENEFDRMPEK

-534 LNKVGQFISSPL
+534 LNKVGQFVSSPL

-560 ETIMNEG
+560 EEIMNEG

-591 ITKFQLAAMNRVDQ
+591 ITKFQLAAMNRVDV
-605 SESERRDFYLY
+605 SEGERRDFYLY
-616 VDEFQNFATES
+616 VDEFQNFATSS

-640 NLTLANQYMAQIPIE
+640 NLTMANQYMAQIPIE

-690 KDLVNLENYQIAV
+690 RDLVNLENYQIAV

>member
-1 MSTERQSCVCTCS
+1 
-14 ASRDCV
+14 
-20 NYLFSAI
+20 
-27 LGCMPKLTT
+27 MPKLTT

-57 TFPAILHKSLF
+57 TFPAMLHKSWF
-68 DIWIKGE
+68 DVWIKGE
-75 AKPVIALEVA
+75 PRPVVALEVA

-94 VTCTSHLTQF
+94 VTCSTHLTQF

-110 STYPLAV
+110 STYPLAM
-117 IVPIEDPLASLAPK
+117 IVPIEDPLRNYGNK
-131 LAVGELKLRLA
+131 LVVGQLKLRLA

-155 TDPINTYL
+155 TDPINSYL
-163 SVMSKAEVGEVM
+163 SVMSKAEPNEVM
-175 YLSWVISSAH
+175 WLSWVITSPP
-185 SGWQSEG
+185 GNWQGEG
-192 RSAIDRGRSMGG
+192 RAAIDRGRVMGS

-209 GYQEK
+209 GYVER

-228 TQSGFNVTARIAV
+228 GQAGFSVSARLGVTNP
-241 TKPSRLSE
+241 TRLSE
-249 IAAVF
+249 LAAVF
-254 GVFARPDGNSWGLK
+254 GVFGRPDGNSWGLS
-268 KPLLLENARR
+268 KPLFHDAARK
-278 KLVERKPTDKRV
+278 KLVERVPTEKKA
-290 MSVTELATVWHLPSD
+290 MSVLELATVWHLPSN

-322 PENLPIAEGAM
+322 PENLPIAEGTSE
-333 DEEKQKINFFG
+333 EEKQKINFFG

-358 DADRRRH
+358 DSDRRRH

-400 GDLSDIILDYV
+400 GDLSDIILNYV
-411 PASRMNDVVYF
+411 PASRINDVIYF
-422 NPIDRDRPVRLN
+422 NPTDRDRPVRLN
-434 ILEVKNPAQRELIV
+434 ILEVKDPAQRELVV

-481 PDMTLVE
+481 PGMTLVD

-495 RDFRHAAMAKVHDPV
+495 RPFRMNAMTKVHDPV

-546 IRAIIERPQSSIDM
+546 IRAIIERPNSSIDM
-560 ETIMNEG
+560 EAIMDEG

-576 GKLGEDNAALIGAML
+576 GKMGEDNAALIGAML
-591 ITKFQLAAMNRVDQ
+591 ITKFQLAAMNRVDKH
-605 SESERRDFYLY
+605 ESERRDFYLY
-616 VDEFQNFATES
+616 VDEFQNFATSS

-640 NLTLANQYMAQIPIE
+640 NLTMANQYIAQIPIE

-663 AGSIISFTIGADDA
+663 AGSIISFTIGAEDS
-677 RIIMKEFGDVFTD
+677 RIIMKEFGEVFTD

-703 RLMVDAMSGRAF
+703 RLMVDSMSGRAF
-715 VARTLPLPA
+715 VARTLPLPE
-724 SRNENRDKVIRVSRE
+724 SRNTNRDKVIRVSRE